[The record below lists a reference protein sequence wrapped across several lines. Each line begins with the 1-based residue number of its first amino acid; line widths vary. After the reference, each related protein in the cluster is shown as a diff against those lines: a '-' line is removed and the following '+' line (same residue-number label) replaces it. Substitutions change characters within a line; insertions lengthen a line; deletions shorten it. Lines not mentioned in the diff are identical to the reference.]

1 MPAQIQNTQGKDTHK
16 GKGKDKDKDNYK
28 YRISTDVD
36 ANTDSKHT
44 KQSHYLPLHG

>member
-16 GKGKDKDKDNYK
+16 GKDKDKYK
-28 YRISTDVD
+28 YRISIVVD

-44 KQSHYLPLHG
+44 K

>member
-16 GKGKDKDKDNYK
+16 GKDKYK
-28 YRISTDVD
+28 YRISTAVD

-44 KQSHYLPLHG
+44 Q

>member
-16 GKGKDKDKDNYK
+16 GKDKDNDNYK
-28 YRISTDVD
+28 YRISTAVD

-44 KQSHYLPLHG
+44 KKSHYLPLHG